1 MCVGTNAHTHT
12 NALATAVC
20 PHLEL
25 LAAIDGADLLQED
38 PSAEVMTQVEGT

>member
-1 MCVGTNAHTHT
+1 MYVCRNQRTHT
-12 NALATAVC
+12 NAVATADC